1 MDARERGCVVLCIP
15 ASSRRSHIFSPP
27 PPPTHSRAPTHSPH
41 SVPFIRNAIPPP
53 MHYPAT
59 GVGSAFAWGL
69 IKLFYSTSLWG
80 NAQGVG
86 MLLGNMLKAK
96 PSAAAAAAGAARA
109 PAAASAGGRGAAK
122 VGTVRARST
131 SRSRKAAAA
140 K

>member
-1 MDARERGCVVLCIP
+1 
-15 ASSRRSHIFSPP
+15 
-27 PPPTHSRAPTHSPH
+27 
-41 SVPFIRNAIPPP
+41 VPFIRNAIPPP

-96 PSAAAAAAGAARA
+96 PSAARA

-122 VGTVRARST
+122 AGTVRARST